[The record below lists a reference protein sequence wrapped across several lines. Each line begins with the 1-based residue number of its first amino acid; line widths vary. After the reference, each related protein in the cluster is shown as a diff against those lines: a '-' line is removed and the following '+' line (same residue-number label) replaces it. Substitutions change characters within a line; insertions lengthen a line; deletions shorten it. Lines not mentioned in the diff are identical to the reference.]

1 MNELQF
7 KLKKKINSI
16 KFIIIGVIFCCIFYI
31 LEVLAHIFIF
41 RPEHDH
47 LLNPDLHGITMD
59 VLVISLILILSIYI
73 QYVIIKKKK
82 IEQESRESEKK
93 LRDAY
98 ELGLFYK
105 DLFAHDMNNI
115 LQNIKMSAEYYFLFQ
130 NDPERLKDLDDGDI
144 KEVIKKHIKRGANLI
159 SNVQKL
165 SKLDETS
172 IVAQPTEA
180 FSILN
185 KAIEFVNNRY
195 QNRKVNV
202 EIDAFCKEYFIKG
215 NELLLDLAENI
226 LNNAIKYNDS
236 EFVEI
241 LVKTC
246 EIQKND
252 VTYFKV
258 EFIDNGIGIS
268 DDRKA
273 NIFKRGQKKDITIRG
288 MGIGLSL
295 VKKII
300 EGYEGKIWIENKI
313 QGDYSKG
320 SNFVVLLPKSTA

>member
-300 EGYEGKIWIENKI
+300 EGYEGKIWIGNKI

>member
-7 KLKKKINSI
+7 KLKKKIDSI
-16 KFIIIGVIFCCIFYI
+16 KFIIIGVIFCFFFYI
-31 LEVLAHIFIF
+31 FEVLA
-41 RPEHDH
+41 
-47 LLNPDLHGITMD
+47 DLHGTTKDI
-59 VLVISLILILSIYI
+59 LVITLILIFSIYI
-73 QYVIIKKKK
+73 QNVMIKRKKM
-82 IEQESRESEKK
+82 EQESKESEKK

-115 LQNIKMSAEYYFLFQ
+115 LQNIKMSAEYYFLFR
-130 NDPERLKDLDDGDI
+130 NDPEKLKDLDDGNI
-144 KEVIKKHIKRGANLI
+144 TEVIKKHIKRGANLI

-165 SKLDETS
+165 SRLEETS

-185 KAIEFVNNRY
+185 KAIELVNNRY
-195 QNRKVNV
+195 QNKNVNV

-226 LNNAIKYNDS
+226 LNNAMKYNDS
-236 EFVEI
+236 ELVEI
-241 LVKTC
+241 LVKTS

-258 EFIDNGIGIS
+258 EFIDNGMGIS
-268 DDRKA
+268 DERKTI
-273 NIFKRGQKKDITIRG
+273 IFKRGQKKDITIRG

-300 EGYEGKIWIENKI
+300 EGYEGEIWVENRI
-313 QGDYSKG
+313 QGDHSKG